1 MRKTALLIFHTC
13 WRHIVRWQFVFTT
26 FGLPL
31 LIMFIPFALVTVG
44 GLLAAAFWPERDLR
58 PVGVVIEAPELTESE
73 QEGLL
78 FFAAESA
85 AAAALHSGQIQ
96 AYYLVPADYW
106 QTGNVYATFDE
117 TPDTLAEFGVRQ
129 WLMDQARGRVP
140 PHILTQYETPITFAH
155 EELNI
160 PVPEEVEEPA
170 PARPDIAT
178 ATQGLFGIF
187 AAIYLIRFGSLFT
200 TSIIMESIISE
211 ADNRTIEIILTIF
224 SPTQFVVGKF
234 VALVFVGLLQMGI
247 WGSLLG
253 LIVVAADRVASLGLV
268 ETVGKW
274 SSIWPA
280 IFLLLGM
287 YLLDQIL
294 GAAAGLLR
302 VSSGIGYQILGFLG
316 WITAFSLTYAMAFVP
331 RDPNTTL
338 AVVTSLIPF
347 TSPIVMLVRLSTTTV
362 PAWQITLSL
371 AILWATIILCVYS
384 LRFLLKFNLVA
395 YAERFRWRTWLRQKF
410 PRHRRSSTPSIVNS
424 EP

>member
-26 FGLPL
+26 LGLPL
-31 LIMFIPFALVTVG
+31 LVMLIPFFLVTVG
-44 GLLAAAFWPERDLR
+44 GLLVAAFWPERDLR
-58 PVGVVIEAPELTESE
+58 PVGVVVAAPELTQAE
-73 QEGLL
+73 QEGIT
-78 FFAAESA
+78 FYADVPA
-85 AAAALHSGQIQ
+85 AADALQSGDIQ
-96 AYYLVPADYW
+96 AYYLIPVDYW

-117 TPDTLAEFGVRQ
+117 TPDTLAELGVRQ
-129 WLMDQARGRVP
+129 WLIEQARGRVP
-140 PHILTQYETPITFAH
+140 PTFLTLYETPITFAH
-155 EELNI
+155 EAIDI
-160 PVPEEVEEPA
+160 PIPEEEPEPA
-170 PARPDIAT
+170 KPDFAT

-187 AAIYLIRFGSLFT
+187 ALIYLIRFGSLFT

-211 ADNRTIEIILTIF
+211 ADNRTIEIVLTIF

-234 VALVFVGLLQMGI
+234 VALVSVGLVQLGI
-247 WGSLLG
+247 WGGLIG
-253 LIVVAADRVASLGLV
+253 LIVVAADRATSLGLV
-268 ETVGKW
+268 ETIAKW
-274 SSIWPA
+274 PSIWPA

-331 RDPNTTL
+331 RDPDTTL

-347 TSPIVMLVRLSTTTV
+347 TAPIVMLVRLSTTVV

-371 AILWATIILCVYS
+371 ILLWGTLILCTYS
-384 LRFLLKFNLVA
+384 LRFLVKFNLVA
-395 YAERFRWRTWLRQKF
+395 YAERFRWRDWLQK
-410 PRHRRSSTPSIVNS
+410 RWGRRIRA
-424 EP
+424 EA